1 MDIQHDAPAVDI
13 ARAHVQAWTNHDFDT
28 ARAGLAP
35 DVRFTITTTQPV
47 PKTLELNGA
56 DDYMRG
62 LMAAA
67 RFAVPGSLR
76 IAASTGDERNAMLML
91 TYLVD
96 FGSGNEA
103 DFGAS
108 AWKGEWTLS
117 AARLYRLDDKAKI
130 EAEHV
135 TYYTTPTT

>member
-1 MDIQHDAPAVDI
+1 MDTQHTPAVDVV
-13 ARAHVQAWTNHDFDT
+13 RAHVEAWTNHDFDA
-28 ARAGLAP
+28 ARAGLRP
-35 DVRFTITTTQPV
+35 DVKFTITTTQPL
-47 PKTLELNGA
+47 PQTLELNGA
-56 DDYMRG
+56 DDYMKG

-67 RFAVPGSLR
+67 RFTVPGSLR
-76 IAASTGDERNAMLML
+76 VAASTGDERNAMLMV

-103 DFGAS
+103 AFGAD

-117 AARLYRLDDKAKI
+117 AARLYRLDDEAKI

-135 TYYTTPTT
+135 TYYMTPN

>member
-1 MDIQHDAPAVDI
+1 MDTKHDAPAVDI
-13 ARAHVQAWTNHDFDT
+13 ARAHVEAWTNHDFDT
-28 ARAGLAP
+28 ARVSLSP
-35 DVRFTITTTQPV
+35 DVRFTIITTQPL
-47 PKTLELNGA
+47 PQTLELNGA
-56 DDYMRG
+56 DDYMKG
-62 LMAAA
+62 LVFAS

-103 DFGAS
+103 DFGAG

-117 AARLYRLDDKAKI
+117 VARLYRLDDKARI

-135 TYYTTPTT
+135 TYYMTPN

>member
-1 MDIQHDAPAVDI
+1 MDTQHDAPAVDI
-13 ARAHVQAWTNHDFDT
+13 ARAHVEAWINHDFDT
-28 ARAGLAP
+28 ARAGLTP
-35 DVRFTITTTQPV
+35 NVKFTITTTRPLPQ
-47 PKTLELNGA
+47 TFELNGA
-56 DDYMRG
+56 DDYMKG
-62 LMAAA
+62 LTSSA

-103 DFGAS
+103 DFGTD
-108 AWKGEWTLS
+108 AWKGKWTLS
-117 AARLYRLDDKAKI
+117 VARLYRLDDDAKI

-135 TYYTTPTT
+135 TYYMTPN